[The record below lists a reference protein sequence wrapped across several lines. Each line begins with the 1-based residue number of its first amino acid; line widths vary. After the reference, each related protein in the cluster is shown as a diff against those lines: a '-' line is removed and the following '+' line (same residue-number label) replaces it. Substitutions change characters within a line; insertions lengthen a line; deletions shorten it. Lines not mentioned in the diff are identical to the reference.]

1 METDWRRVYI
11 VKLDVLIVP
20 CGMETLEAQK
30 ALEIANGINCTLRN
44 GNRSTR
50 RITSTISYVLIVP
63 CGMETKYGACK
74 D

>member
-44 GNRSTR
+44 GNR
-50 RITSTISYVLIVP
+50 VVVIV
-63 CGMETKYGACK
+63 YRLVRVY
-74 D
+74 